1 MGWSA
6 SPSVGLLVALVVEV
20 FCWVAGLSAV
30 LLGVSVVLGEDRE
43 RVEVVSSFLSVTGFS
58 SLVEVPLAMP
68 MEDGGVAVVS
78 TVLGSMV
85 LESMVLGSMM
95 LESMVL
101 GLTRDGE
108 EVLSS
113 SVSVIR
119 LMAGLSPLVAVP
131 LAMSMEEEG
140 VELVSSLRLV
150 IPAAEA
156 GSSYLALPVPETPVI
171 PAGAKEVAGS
181 VWDSNLSDG
190 RGGRVS
196 LWALVESSCMEMA
209 DGANLAGPAGLE
221 GWAGVRS

>member
-1 MGWSA
+1 MDS

-20 FCWVAGLSAV
+20 FCWVVGLSAV
-30 LLGVSVVLGEDRE
+30 LLGVSVVLGEARG
-43 RVEVVSSFLSVTGFS
+43 RVEVVSSFVSVIRLAEGCS

-68 MEDGGVAVVS
+68 IEDGGVAVVS
-78 TVLGSMV
+78 MVLGSMV

-95 LESMVL
+95 L
-101 GLTRDGE
+101 GLARDGE
-108 EVLSS
+108 EVLFSP
-113 SVSVIR
+113 VSVIR

-131 LAMSMEEEG
+131 LAIPMEEEG
-140 VELVSSLRLV
+140 VELASSLRLV
-150 IPAAEA
+150 MPAAEV
-156 GSSYLALPVPETPVI
+156 GSSYLVLLVPETPVM
-171 PAGAKEVAGS
+171 PADEKEVAGS

-221 GWAGVRS
+221 GWAGLRS

>member
-30 LLGVSVVLGEDRE
+30 LLGVSVVLGEVRE
-43 RVEVVSSFLSVTGFS
+43 RVEVVSSFLSVVGFS

-78 TVLGSMV
+78 IVLGSMV
-85 LESMVLGSMM
+85 LESMVLGSM
-95 LESMVL
+95 VL
-101 GLTRDGE
+101 GLARDGE